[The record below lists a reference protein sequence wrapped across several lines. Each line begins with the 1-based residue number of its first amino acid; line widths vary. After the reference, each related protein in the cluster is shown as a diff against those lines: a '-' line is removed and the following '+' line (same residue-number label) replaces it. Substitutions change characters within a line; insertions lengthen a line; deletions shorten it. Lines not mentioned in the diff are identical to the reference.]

1 MIQAV
6 YYRKYNRLTA
16 KGHAYSGEEGRDLV
30 CAAVSALMLTMAGN
44 VGSLAKLGN
53 AREPIIRLTKGDAEV
68 GCKPIRKMVNIVTL
82 MFDTVCTG
90 FRMLADQY
98 PEYISYKV
106 MQ

>member
-1 MIQAV
+1 MVEIT
-6 YYRKYNRLTA
+6 YHRKYNRLTA
-16 KGHAYSGEEGRDLV
+16 QGHAYSGEEGHDLV

-44 VGSLAKLGN
+44 VGSLTKLGN

-68 GCKPIRKMVNIVTL
+68 SCKPIRKMGNIVTL

-90 FRMLADQY
+90 IQMLADQY

>member
-1 MIQAV
+1 MVEIT
-6 YYRKYNRLTA
+6 YHRKYNRLTA
-16 KGHAYSGEEGRDLV
+16 KGHAYSGEEGHDLI

-44 VGSLAKLGN
+44 VN
-53 AREPIIRLTKGDAEV
+53 ALSRQRSVREPTVHLGKGDAEV
-68 GCKPIRKMVNIVTL
+68 GCKPIRKMGNVVTL

-90 FRMLADQY
+90 FQLLADSY

>member
-1 MIQAV
+1 MVEIT
-6 YYRKYNRLTA
+6 YHRKYNRLTA
-16 KGHAYSGEEGRDLV
+16 QGHAYSGEEGHDLV

-53 AREPIIRLTKGDAEV
+53 AREPIIRLAKGDAEV
-68 GCKPIRKMVNIVTL
+68 SCKPIRKMGNIVTL

-90 FRMLADQY
+90 IQMLADQY

>member
-1 MIQAV
+1 MVEIT
-6 YYRKYNRLTA
+6 YHRKYNRLTA
-16 KGHAYSGEEGRDLV
+16 QGHAYSGEEGHDLV

-44 VGSLAKLGN
+44 VSVLSREQSV
-53 AREPIIRLTKGDAEV
+53 REPIISLGKGDAEV
-68 GCKPIRKMVNIVTL
+68 SCKPIRKMGNIVTL

-90 FRMLADQY
+90 LQMLADQY